1 MPFDFHNRDR
11 IKNIIEELEGL
22 RYKDRRDLEGLLFWD
37 DDGSTGN
44 RILQGTGR
52 PVEKGFCWK
61 GWDRYNWLTVT
72 LEISPEWKN
81 KEVLGLFDFGA
92 RIGTGN
98 NGDFE
103 SLLYL
108 NGKPYQAV
116 DGNHH
121 EVFLEPEVNGYT
133 QELKFRL
140 WSGLSGGGI
149 PEENRMEI
157 RQVQIGILDH
167 PTDDLYYLAK
177 AAIETYDLLP
187 VGNEYKEWILNVL
200 VRTFTKVNYTEPG
213 NEAFYETVKEAFT
226 FLYSEMDGRGKPDV
240 NVSLIGHTH
249 IDMAWLWRLRHTREK
264 AARSFS
270 TVNRLMEKYPEY
282 LFLQTQAQLYEYIK
296 EDSPDIYAHIQKRVK
311 EGRWEPSG
319 AMWVECDCNLASGES
334 IIRQI
339 LIGKNFFRQE
349 FEYESEYLWLPDVFG
364 YSWALPQILKKSGI
378 NTFMTT
384 KISWNDTNR
393 LPYDTFRWKGMDGTE
408 VTAHFITTT
417 DPGED
422 YYTYNGN
429 TSPDAIKGVWEQY
442 KNKDTNRDLLISFGF
457 GDGGGGPTRTQIK
470 QAEAADR
477 IPGLPHV
484 KMEMPTEYFR
494 RLNRTL
500 EENPMDGHIPVWDG
514 ELYLEFHRGT
524 YTSQAYN
531 KKMNRRMEYL
541 LRDTEMLSV
550 LAGTAAGVP
559 YDYDS
564 LLKAWKI
571 VLCHQFHDILPGSA
585 IKEVY
590 EDSHEE
596 YARALQLI
604 KGTMKEVNRAIYTAE
619 ADCYTVFNN
628 ANWIRS
634 GAAVIPMSDAELDRY
649 RGCPVT
655 DEGGQSVKAV
665 WEENGLHIWAQEI
678 KPFSFA
684 TFRIV
689 TGETSVQADG
699 IFSSSDVGASQIETP
714 FYTISWN
721 EKGQLNRIYDKKA
734 EREVLPSEK
743 CANVLQI
750 FEDKP
755 RCFDAWELEPTIDLK
770 KETVENCIRVNTR
783 KHSLG
788 WEVAF
793 LWTYHKSRIWQT
805 MCLYESSPRIDFR
818 TTVDWQERQK
828 LLKTSFPVDVRAV
841 DARFDIQNGNIRR
854 PITRNTTW
862 EAAKFEVAAHKWVD
876 IWETGYGMAV
886 LNDCKYGHDVKEDTI
901 RLTLLKSAIDP
912 DYTAD
917 LGTHEFTYA
926 ILPHDKEWYEA
937 GIEQQAFDLN
947 NPLTGQP
954 GRSRLGAESWISFD
968 QENLVVDTLKRE
980 ENGARIILRFHE
992 FEGRRCVVKISS
1004 RLPIKQWCA
1013 CNLME
1018 EETEFVQEEI
1028 QVPLKPYEIKTLM
1041 LDIFDKE

>member
-11 IKNIIEELEGL
+11 IKNIIEELESL
-22 RYKDRRDLEGLLFWD
+22 RYRDRKDLEGLLLWED
-37 DDGSTGN
+37 HGTIGN
-44 RILQGTGR
+44 RIPQGAGQ
-52 PVEKGFCWK
+52 PVETGFCWK
-61 GWDRYNWLTVT
+61 GWDRYNWLTADV
-72 LEISPEWKN
+72 EIPQEWN
-81 KEVLGLFDFGA
+81 DKEVLGLFDFGA
-92 RIGTGN
+92 RTGTGN

-121 EVFLEPEVNGYT
+121 EVFLEPAVNGNF

-149 PEENRMEI
+149 PEEKMMEI
-157 RQVQIGILDH
+157 RRVQIGILDH

-177 AAIETYDLLP
+177 AALETYDLLP
-187 VGNEYKEWILNVL
+187 VGNEYKEWILNIL
-200 VRTFTKVNYTEPG
+200 VHTFTKINFTEPG
-213 NEAFYETVKEAFT
+213 SEEFYETVKIAWQ
-226 FLYSEMDGRGKPDV
+226 FLDSKMDGRGKPDV

-249 IDMAWLWRLRHTREK
+249 IDVAWLWRLRHTREK

-282 LFLQTQAQLYEYIK
+282 RFLQTQAQLYEFIK
-296 EDSPDIYAHIQKRVK
+296 EDYPDIYTYIQKRVK

-349 FEYESEYLWLPDVFG
+349 FSYESEYLWLPDVFG

-378 NTFMTT
+378 DTFMTT

-442 KNKDTNRDLLISFGF
+442 KNKDTNKDLLISFGF

-470 QAEAADR
+470 QAEVAGK

-500 EENPMDGHIPVWDG
+500 KENPMEGYIPVWDG

-550 LAGTAAGVP
+550 LAGVTAGVP
-559 YDYDS
+559 YDFNN

-571 VLCHQFHDILPGSA
+571 VLCHQFHDILPGSS

-590 EDSHEE
+590 EDSHVE
-596 YARALQLI
+596 YGQALQLI
-604 KGTMKEVNRAIYTAE
+604 KETMEAVNQALYVPE
-619 ADCYTVFNN
+619 AGCYTVFNN
-628 ANWIRS
+628 SNWVRS
-634 GAAVIPMSDAELDRY
+634 GAALIRMTDTELSHYKGYMVI
-649 RGCPVT
+649 
-655 DEGGQSVKAV
+655 DEDGQEVKAV
-665 WEENGLHIWAQEI
+665 WKENGVLIWVFQLQ
-678 KPFSFA
+678 PFSFYA
-684 TFRIV
+684 FRLV
-689 TGETSVQADG
+689 PPKAGHTGAEL
-699 IFSSSDVGASQIETP
+699 SDSKVGASQIDTP

-721 EKGQLNRIYDKKA
+721 EKGQLNRIFDKKA
-734 EREVLPSEK
+734 EREVLPEGK
-743 CANVLQI
+743 YANVLQM

-770 KETVENCIRVNTR
+770 REIVENCIEVNTR

-788 WEVAF
+788 WEVEF
-793 LWTYHKSRIWQT
+793 TWLYHKSRIRQT
-805 MCLYESSPRIDFR
+805 MCLYEESPRIEFK
-818 TTVDWQERQK
+818 TIVDWQERQK
-828 LLKTSFPVDVRAV
+828 LLKASFPVDVRAV

-862 EAAKFEVAAHKWVD
+862 EAAKFEVAAHKWGD

-901 RLTLLKSAIDP
+901 RLTLLKSSVDP

-926 ILPHDKEWYEA
+926 ILPHDKEWYQA

-947 NPLTGQP
+947 NPLTGKP
-954 GRSRLGAESWISFD
+954 GQNRLGSESWISFN
-968 QENLVVDTLKRE
+968 QENLVVDALKRE
-980 ENGARIILRFHE
+980 ENGERIILRFHE
-992 FEGRRCVVKISS
+992 FEGRRCDVKISS
-1004 RLPIKQWCA
+1004 ILPVKQWCE

-1018 EETEFVQEEI
+1018 EETMFNPGEI
-1028 QVPLKPYEIKTLM
+1028 QVPLKPYEIKTL
-1041 LDIFDKE
+1041 LLELE